1 MVTAGAALGRWHRAP
16 HPANRGFTRTTR
28 RPLRETS
35 LTPADAPGTFQ
46 ASATHTR
53 RPVQT
58 FPPVAEQMDAIRRGA
73 LEVIPE
79 EGLERKLERSRTKG
93 EPLVVKQ
100 GFDPTRP
107 DLHIGHAV
115 SIRKLRT
122 FQELGHQVVFVV
134 GDYTARVGDP
144 SGRSE
149 TRPRLTPTEIEA
161 NAATYAEQ
169 VGRIL
174 DVDRVRVEFNSK
186 WLAPLNLADILEL
199 TAAYTVARM
208 LERDDFE
215 QRLRENRPISMMEL
229 MYPLMQAYDSVA
241 LGADV
246 ELGGTDQKFNLLVAR
261 TIQER
266 YQQEPQVCLIMPL
279 LRGTDGEQKMSKSYD
294 NYVGI
299 TEAPED
305 MYGKTMSIP
314 DTLLEEW
321 YRLAT
326 PLVGAAL
333 DGALKRAGE
342 DPYQAKRDLAWLVTQ
357 SYHGE
362 EGARRGTDH
371 FDRVVR
377 EKEQP
382 EEMPRIAVR
391 LDHDGVRYQDGQVW
405 VPGLLVVAG
414 LAASNAEAVR
424 LIDQGA
430 IAVDGDVVP
439 DRNARVGADT
449 GAELVVRRGK
459 RRYVRIHFLD

>member
-1 MVTAGAALGRWHRAP
+1 
-16 HPANRGFTRTTR
+16 
-28 RPLRETS
+28 
-35 LTPADAPGTFQ
+35 
-46 ASATHTR
+46 
-53 RPVQT
+53 VQK
-58 FPPVAEQMDAIRRGA
+58 FPSVPEQMDAIRRGA

-79 EGLERKLERSRTKG
+79 EELERKLERSAARG
-93 EPLVVKQ
+93 VPLVVKQ

-149 TRPRLTPTEIEA
+149 TRPRLSDTEIQA

-174 DVDRVRVEFNSK
+174 TVDRVRVEFNSK

-199 TAAYTVARM
+199 TASYTVARM

-215 QRLRENRPISMMEL
+215 KRLRENRPISMMEL

-266 YQQEPQVCLIMPL
+266 YGQEPQVCLVMPL

-294 NYVGI
+294 NYIGI
-299 TEAPED
+299 TEPPQE

-321 YRLAT
+321 YELAST
-326 PLVGAAL
+326 LTG
-333 DGALKRAGE
+333 DALKAARKRSAE
-342 DPYQAKRDLAWLVTQ
+342 SPYEAKRELAWLVTRA
-357 SYHGE
+357 YHGE
-362 EGARRGTDH
+362 RGAQEGREH
-371 FDRVVR
+371 FDRVIR
-377 EKEQP
+377 DKSAP
-382 EEMPRIAVR
+382 EEVPEIAVR
-391 LDHDGVRYQDGQVW
+391 LAHENVRHEDGTVW
-405 VPGLLVVAG
+405 AAGLLVVAG
-414 LAASNAEAVR
+414 LAASNGEATR

-430 IAVDGDVVP
+430 IAADGEILN
-439 DRNARVGADT
+439 DRNARLRAEA
-449 GAELVVRRGK
+449 GAEVVIRRGK
-459 RRYVRIHFLD
+459 RRYARVRFVD

>member
-1 MVTAGAALGRWHRAP
+1 M
-16 HPANRGFTRTTR
+16 
-28 RPLRETS
+28 
-35 LTPADAPGTFQ
+35 Q
-46 ASATHTR
+46 K
-53 RPVQT
+53 
-58 FPPVAEQMDAIRRGA
+58 FPPVSEQMDAIRLGA

-79 EGLERKLERSRTKG
+79 EELERKLERSRSEG
-93 EPLVVKQ
+93 RPLVVKQ

-107 DLHIGHAV
+107 DLHIGHDV

-149 TRPRLTPTEIEA
+149 TRPRLTPPEIEA

-174 DVDRVRVEFNSK
+174 SVDRVRVEFNSR
-186 WLAPLNLADILEL
+186 WLSPLNLADILEL
-199 TAAYTVARM
+199 TAGYTVARM

-215 QRLRENRPISMMEL
+215 TRLRENRPISMMEL

-266 YQQEPQVCLIMPL
+266 YKQEPQVCLIMPL

-294 NYVGI
+294 NYIGI
-299 TEAPED
+299 AEPPEE

-321 YRLAT
+321 YRLAS
-326 PLVGAAL
+326 PLVGEAL
-333 DGALKRAGE
+333 DVALSRSRE
-342 DPYQAKRDLAWLVTQ
+342 RPYDAKRDLAFLIART
-357 SYHGE
+357 YHGE
-362 EGARRGTDH
+362 AGAARGQDH
-371 FDRVVR
+371 FDRVIR
-377 EKEQP
+377 EKETP
-382 EEMPRIAVR
+382 EEMPRVAVR
-391 LDHDGVRYQDGQVW
+391 LDHEDIRHRDGEVW
-405 VPGLLVVAG
+405 VAGLLVVAG
-414 LAASNAEAVR
+414 LAASKAEAVR
-424 LIDQGA
+424 LIEQGA
-430 IAVDGDVVP
+430 IALDGELVT
-439 DRNARVGADT
+439 DRNAQVRAAPGT
-449 GAELVVRRGK
+449 ELVARRGK
-459 RRYVRIHFLD
+459 RRFARVHFVD

>member
-1 MVTAGAALGRWHRAP
+1 
-16 HPANRGFTRTTR
+16 
-28 RPLRETS
+28 
-35 LTPADAPGTFQ
+35 
-46 ASATHTR
+46 
-53 RPVQT
+53 VQK
-58 FPPVAEQMDAIRRGA
+58 FPPVTEQMDAIRRGA

-79 EGLERKLERSRTKG
+79 DELARKLERSHERG
-93 EPLVVKQ
+93 VPLVIKQ

-115 SIRKLRT
+115 SLRKLRT
-122 FQELGHQVVFVV
+122 FQDLGHEVVFVV

-149 TRPRLTPTEIEA
+149 TRPRLSATEIEA

-174 DVDRVRVEFNSK
+174 AVDRVRVEFNSR
-186 WLAPLNLADILEL
+186 WLSPLNLADILEL

-215 QRLRENRPISMMEL
+215 KRLRERQPISMMEL

-241 LGADV
+241 LAADV

-266 YQQEPQVCLIMPL
+266 YGQEPQVCLIMPL

-294 NYVGI
+294 NYIGI
-299 TEAPED
+299 TEAPEE

-326 PLVGAAL
+326 PLVGEAL
-333 DGALKRAGE
+333 DVAIARTREA
-342 DPYQAKRDLAWLVTQ
+342 PYEAKRELAWLVTRT
-357 SYHGE
+357 YHGE
-362 EGARRGTDH
+362 EGARRGRDH
-371 FDRVVR
+371 FDRVIR
-377 EKEQP
+377 EKEEP
-382 EEMPRIAVR
+382 EDMPSVAVR
-391 LDHDGVRYQDGQVW
+391 LDDDRVRFQDGAVW

-414 LAASNAEAVR
+414 LASSNGEAVR
-424 LIDQGA
+424 LLEQGA
-430 IAVDGDVVP
+430 ITLSGETVR
-439 DRNARVGADT
+439 DRNAQVPAERDG
-449 GAELVVRRGK
+449 ELVVRRGK
-459 RRYVRIHFLD
+459 RRFARIHFVD

>member
-1 MVTAGAALGRWHRAP
+1 
-16 HPANRGFTRTTR
+16 
-28 RPLRETS
+28 
-35 LTPADAPGTFQ
+35 
-46 ASATHTR
+46 
-53 RPVQT
+53 VQT
-58 FPPVAEQMDAIRRGA
+58 FPPVPEQMDAIRRGA

-79 EGLERKLERSRTKG
+79 DDLERKLERSAAEGR
-93 EPLVVKQ
+93 PLVVKQ

-144 SGRSE
+144 SGQSE
-149 TRPRLTPTEIEA
+149 TRPRLTPSEIEA

-174 DVDRVRVEFNSK
+174 TVERVRVEFNSK

-215 QRLRENRPISMMEL
+215 QRLREQRPISMMEL

-266 YQQEPQVCLIMPL
+266 YRQAPQVCLIMPL
-279 LRGTDGEQKMSKSYD
+279 LRGTDGQAKMSKSYD
-294 NYVGI
+294 NYIGI
-299 TEAPED
+299 TESPED

-314 DTLLEEW
+314 DELLEEW
-321 YRLAT
+321 YSLAT
-326 PLVGAAL
+326 PLVGEAL
-333 DGALKRAGE
+333 AVAVRRSRE
-342 DPYQAKRDLAWLVTQ
+342 DPYQAKRDLAWTITQ
-357 SYHGE
+357 TYHGE
-362 EGARRGTDH
+362 EGARRGKDH
-371 FDRVVR
+371 FDRVIR

-382 EEMPRIAVR
+382 EEMPAVTVR
-391 LDHDGVRYQDGQVW
+391 LHHENVRHQDGTVW
-405 VPGLLVVAG
+405 VAGVLSVAG

-424 LIDQGA
+424 LIEQGA
-430 IAVDGDVVP
+430 IAVDGVLIRE
-439 DRNARVGADT
+439 RNAQLPATSGSEWVA
-449 GAELVVRRGK
+449 RRGK
-459 RRYVRIHFLD
+459 RRYARIHFVD

>member
-1 MVTAGAALGRWHRAP
+1 
-16 HPANRGFTRTTR
+16 
-28 RPLRETS
+28 
-35 LTPADAPGTFQ
+35 
-46 ASATHTR
+46 
-53 RPVQT
+53 VQK
-58 FPPVAEQMDAIRRGA
+58 FPPVSEQLDAISRGA
-73 LEVIPE
+73 LEVIPA
-79 EGLERKLERSRTKG
+79 EGLERKLERSRSEG
-93 EPLVVKQ
+93 RPLVVKQ

-122 FQELGHQVVFVV
+122 FQELGHEVVFVV

-149 TRPRLTPTEIEA
+149 TRPRLTPEEIEA

-174 DVDRVRVEFNSK
+174 SVDRVRVEFNSR
-186 WLAPLNLADILEL
+186 WLSPLNLADILEL

-215 QRLRENRPISMMEL
+215 KRLRENRPISMMEL

-266 YQQEPQVCLIMPL
+266 YKQEPQVCLIMPL

-299 TEAPED
+299 AEAPED

-326 PLVGAAL
+326 PLVGEAL
-333 DGALKRAGE
+333 DVALARSRE
-342 DPYQAKRDLAWLVTQ
+342 RPYDAKRELAFLVTRT
-357 SYHGE
+357 YHGE
-362 EGARRGTDH
+362 EGARRGADH
-371 FDRVVR
+371 FDRVIR
-377 EKEQP
+377 EKEA
-382 EEMPRIAVR
+382 PREIPRVAVR
-391 LDHDGVRYQDGQVW
+391 LDHEDVRYHDGRVW
-405 VPGLLVVAG
+405 VAGVLVVAG
-414 LAASNAEAVR
+414 MAGSKAEAGR
-424 LIDQGA
+424 LIEQGA
-430 IAVDGDVVP
+430 IALDGELVV
-439 DRNARVGADT
+439 DRNAQVGAGPGT
-449 GAELVVRRGK
+449 EIVARRGK
-459 RRYVRIHFLD
+459 RRFARIHFVD

>member
-1 MVTAGAALGRWHRAP
+1 MGEDGIRRAGWQTGPAHVGAGVVPGSRHELDTLLAVPALSRLLSAH
-16 HPANRGFTRTTR
+16 R
-28 RPLRETS
+28 RP
-35 LTPADAPGTFQ
+35 
-46 ASATHTR
+46 R
-53 RPVQT
+53 RPVQK
-58 FPPVAEQMDAIRRGA
+58 FPPVPEQMDAIRRGA

-79 EGLERKLERSRTKG
+79 EELERKLAQSKARGR
-93 EPLVVKQ
+93 PLVVKQ

-122 FQELGHQVVFVV
+122 FQELGHEVVFVV

-149 TRPRLTPTEIEA
+149 TRPRLSPTEIEA

-174 DVDRVRVEFNSK
+174 TVDRVRVEFNSK

-199 TAAYTVARM
+199 TSAYTVARM

-215 QRLRENRPISMMEL
+215 QRLRANRPISLMEL

-266 YQQEPQVCLIMPL
+266 YKQAPQVCLIMPL
-279 LRGTDGEQKMSKSYD
+279 LRGTDGAQKMSKSYD
-294 NYVGI
+294 NYIGI

-326 PLVGAAL
+326 QLVGEAL
-333 DGALKRAGE
+333 DVATRRARE
-342 DPYQAKRDLAWLVTQ
+342 DPYQAKRDLAWLITR

-362 EGARRGTDH
+362 EGARLGRDH
-371 FDRVVR
+371 FDRVIR

-391 LDHDGVRYQDGQVW
+391 LDHESVRYEEGGVW
-405 VPGLLVVAG
+405 VAGLLVVGG

-424 LIDQGA
+424 LIEQGA
-430 IAVDGDVVP
+430 IAIDGEAVA
-439 DRNARVGADT
+439 DRNARAEVGPGT
-449 GAELVVRRGK
+449 ELVVRRGK
-459 RRYVRIHFLD
+459 RRYARIHFVD

>member
-1 MVTAGAALGRWHRAP
+1 
-16 HPANRGFTRTTR
+16 
-28 RPLRETS
+28 
-35 LTPADAPGTFQ
+35 
-46 ASATHTR
+46 
-53 RPVQT
+53 VQK
-58 FPPVAEQMDAIRRGA
+58 FPSVPEQMDAIRRGA

-79 EGLERKLERSRTKG
+79 EALERKLERSRSEG
-93 EPLVVKQ
+93 IPLVVKQ

-115 SIRKLRT
+115 SLRKLRT

-149 TRPRLTPTEIEA
+149 TRPRLTATEIEA
-161 NAATYAEQ
+161 NAATYAQQ

-174 DVDRVRVEFNSK
+174 TVDRVRVEFNSR

-215 QRLRENRPISMMEL
+215 TRLRENRPISMMEL

-266 YQQEPQVCLIMPL
+266 YKQEPQVCLIMPL

-294 NYVGI
+294 NYIGI
-299 TEAPED
+299 TESPEE

-314 DTLLEEW
+314 DTLLDEW
-321 YRLAT
+321 YGLAT
-326 PLVGAAL
+326 PLTGEAL
-333 DGALKRAGE
+333 EVARKRSAE
-342 DPYQAKRDLAWLVTQ
+342 DPYQAKRDLAWIIART
-357 SYHGE
+357 YHGE
-362 EGARRGTDH
+362 DGARKGKDH
-371 FDRVVR
+371 FDRVIR
-377 EKEQP
+377 EKETP
-382 EEMPRIAVR
+382 EEMPRVAVR
-391 LDHDGVRYQDGQVW
+391 IHDQAVRYEDGTVW
-405 VPGLLVVAG
+405 APGLLVVAG
-414 LAASNAEAVR
+414 LAASNGEAAR
-424 LIDQGA
+424 LIEQGA
-430 IAVDGDVVP
+430 VAVDGEILA
-439 DRNARVGADT
+439 DRHARVTARA
-449 GAELVVRRGK
+449 GAEVVVRRGK
-459 RRYVRIHFLD
+459 RRFARVHFVD

>member
-1 MVTAGAALGRWHRAP
+1 
-16 HPANRGFTRTTR
+16 
-28 RPLRETS
+28 
-35 LTPADAPGTFQ
+35 
-46 ASATHTR
+46 
-53 RPVQT
+53 VQK
-58 FPPVAEQMDAIRRGA
+58 FPPVREQMDAISRGA

-79 EGLERKLERSRTKG
+79 DGLARKLERSLAEGR
-93 EPLVVKQ
+93 PLVVKQ

-122 FQELGHQVVFVV
+122 FQELGHEVVFVV

-161 NAATYAEQ
+161 NAATYAGQ

-174 DVDRVRVEFNSK
+174 SVDRVRVEFNSR
-186 WLAPLNLADILEL
+186 WLSPLNLADILEL

-215 QRLRENRPISMMEL
+215 KRLRENRPISMMEL

-266 YQQEPQVCLIMPL
+266 YKQDPQVCLIMPL

-294 NYVGI
+294 NYIGI
-299 TEAPED
+299 AEPPEE

-326 PLVGAAL
+326 PLVGEAL
-333 DGALKRAGE
+333 DVAVNRSRE
-342 DPYQAKRDLAWLVTQ
+342 RPYDAKRELAFLVART
-357 SYHGE
+357 YHGE
-362 EGARRGTDH
+362 AGARRGADH

-377 EKEQP
+377 EKEAP
-382 EEMPRIAVR
+382 EEIPRVAVR
-391 LDHDGVRYQDGQVW
+391 LDHEDVRYKDGQVW
-405 VPGLLVVAG
+405 VAGVLVVAG
-414 LAASNAEAVR
+414 LASSKAEAAR
-424 LIDQGA
+424 LIEQGA
-430 IAVDGDVVP
+430 IAFDGELVA
-439 DRNARVGADT
+439 DRNGQVR
-449 GAELVVRRGK
+449 AEPGTEIVARRGK
-459 RRYVRIHFLD
+459 RRFARIHFID